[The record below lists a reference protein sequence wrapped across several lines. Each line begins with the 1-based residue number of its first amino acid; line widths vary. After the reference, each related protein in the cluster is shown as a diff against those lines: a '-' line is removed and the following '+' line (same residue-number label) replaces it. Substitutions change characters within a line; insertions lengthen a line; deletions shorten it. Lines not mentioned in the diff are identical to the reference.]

1 MIARYR
7 EVNGVLGERMVL
19 LHGVPAR
26 HERPSVALG
35 VGPDDRLYIAL
46 DDGGD
51 ARLAEDPASLNG
63 KLLRLNR
70 DGTTPDDQPAGAS
83 SPLRGYRSPRGMD
96 WSAAGVMWIADGAPR
111 APERLS
117 AVVVASERPHRSEVR
132 TSYALAANTDPSDAV
147 FYRGEAL
154 KAFRGNLLVAAEG
167 GSHILRVRFDPR
179 SPIRVV
185 ATEKLLE
192 GVGPIRALAV
202 GPDGAI
208 YFATSSAIGRL
219 SSALQ

>member
-1 MIARYR
+1 
-7 EVNGVLGERMVL
+7 
-19 LHGVPAR
+19 
-26 HERPSVALG
+26 
-35 VGPDDRLYIAL
+35 
-46 DDGGD
+46 
-51 ARLAEDPASLNG
+51 
-63 KLLRLNR
+63 
-70 DGTTPDDQPAGAS
+70 
-83 SPLRGYRSPRGMD
+83 MD